1 MTEKTKN
8 EKTER
13 IPKRVC
19 AAELHELIKRV
30 TFMFYVLAGS
40 LAVTVLLMPLAS
52 MASLIIGVAGFG
64 AGIYL
69 FRPLRAYDEY
79 LKKKYNLR

>member
-1 MTEKTKN
+1 MKDEKKEATE
-8 EKTER
+8 EKM
-13 IPKRVC
+13 PKKVC
-19 AAELHELIKRV
+19 AAEIHELIKRV
-30 TFMFYVLAGS
+30 TFMFYILAGS
-40 LAVTVLLMPLAS
+40 LAITVLLMPLAS